1 MRWWCRFIDKSGLP
15 LLLFTKDELPLNK
28 EAQERVETQLLLFVI
43 CLCRVSSPKPLLGST
58 IDGYVGHVKA
68 LHVRMTGGMA
78 FQDVLTSSQRLK
90 SLKRK
95 VMSARPSTSRT
106 KVAFEALHYVQFE
119 AARRK
124 DKRRW
129 LEARDGP
136 KAPPKKRKRSNPKK
150 KPKTA
155 TAIARAE
162 AAADVPFML
171 DRITMGVSVAMTGV
185 LRSSEI
191 VDNKLKAHANRAPI
205 MLSDLHFWRMIRGVE
220 VEIEVLAEGFPDG
233 DAGYID
239 YATSRMP
246 PSKSDPIQRVGN
258 ELIFPRKLERSDPDG
273 AMENIVNFMIDY
285 PIPKN
290 MHSLTPL
297 MRSRRQGAQRQI
309 QRNEFINDFRRVC
322 KIAGLQYSQWGT
334 HAFRVG
340 GMNALQDAGASV
352 AEIMALG
359 HWRSDAWML
368 YSRRNRP
375 RLREWSK
382 QILHVRQKGDF
393 RSKAIKRV
401 EGAGTDASGRY
412 VCIGSGF
419 AHGIEGDAD
428 EGVENDDDWD

>member
-1 MRWWCRFIDKSGLP
+1 
-15 LLLFTKDELPLNK
+15 
-28 EAQERVETQLLLFVI
+28 
-43 CLCRVSSPKPLLGST
+43 
-58 IDGYVGHVKA
+58 
-68 LHVRMTGGMA
+68 MA

-90 SLKRK
+90 SLKRRA
-95 VMSARPSTSRT
+95 MSARPSTSRT

-129 LEARDGP
+129 LETRDGP
-136 KAPPKKRKRSNPKK
+136 KPPSKKKKHSNPKK

-155 TAIARAE
+155 AAIARAE

-171 DRITMGVSVAMTGV
+171 DRITMDVSVAMSGV

-205 MLSDLHFWRMIRGVE
+205 MLSDLHFWRIVRGVE
-220 VEIEVLAEGFPDG
+220 VEIEVIEEGFPDG

-239 YATSRMP
+239 FATSRMP

-258 ELIFPRKLERSDPDG
+258 GLIFPKKLERSDPDG
-273 AMENIVNFMIDY
+273 AMENIVNFMNDY
-285 PIPKN
+285 PIPKS

-322 KIAGLQYSQWGT
+322 KIAGLRYSKWGT

-359 HWRSDAWML
+359 HWRS
-368 YSRRNRP
+368 
-375 RLREWSK
+375 
-382 QILHVRQKGDF
+382 
-393 RSKAIKRV
+393 
-401 EGAGTDASGRY
+401 GA
-412 VCIGSGF
+412 
-419 AHGIEGDAD
+419 
-428 EGVENDDDWD
+428 